1 MPKAVAILEGD
12 STGLVKSINDAKG
25 AMQKLEGEGKKLTD
39 QLRDVA
45 DEADKAAGSLVQRI
59 GGPTAIKAIAGV
71 TAGFAAAQTALGAFS
86 GSMQAF
92 AATQGAAGQKAM
104 ADLDASLNELQ
115 GQLFTAV
122 MGTEDLDEAMKTIL
136 GVVDGLKVAF
146 GLLLVPVTAFSALVR
161 QLTTDQSELAR
172 TSEGLRKAE
181 VAYQEA
187 LAGTKTSFENADK
200 MYGGVQ
206 RTLITLLGTK
216 KELAAFELEQQAST
230 IHAAV
235 IAAET
240 AETQRRNAALNLAMD
255 RAEAKERAKASFDS
269 YEAAFPI
276 LARNKIDK
284 ARAAARE
291 EAEATLE
298 EQDRGHQEQLARMR
312 EALVKLDKMKQE
324 ILKAPEETESVPRRT
339 GGRSAAVAPAA
350 VAPTAE
356 PEVTDPYELR
366 RLDQERWLE
375 EQRIAREQELKETAK
390 ANKERIAM
398 FGSATD
404 EQIQLYYEAQIEK
417 TIADKAAFE
426 EARQRA
432 IAEHD
437 LTFDLTQD
445 ASKWAEEQRAKEKA
459 ASDEKVAGIEAGLK
473 EYGNAAAQQLAA
485 GEKASK
491 IAEKMARKALGGQIA
506 ALGDK
511 AMAEAA
517 IMAAALNPMAIPM
530 GAAGIAAYA
539 AAAALGSDAKKATSS
554 TPAVATAPQ
563 QMNTNVSYNLQVDA
577 AFANGESI
585 ARQFSMAQREAQ
597 RRGMMPAGV
606 F

>member
-1 MPKAVAILEGD
+1 MPKAVAVLEGD
-12 STGLVKSINDAKG
+12 STDLVQSIEKAKG
-25 AMQKLEGEGKKLTD
+25 AMQKLEGEGRKLTD

-122 MGTEDLDEAMKTIL
+122 MGTTDLDEAMKTIL

-172 TSEGLRKAE
+172 TSEGVRKAE

-206 RTLITLLGTK
+206 RTLISLLGTK
-216 KELAAFELEQQAST
+216 KELAAFELEQQAAT

-240 AETQRRNAALNLAMD
+240 AETQRRDAALNLAMD

-269 YEAAFPI
+269 FEAAFPI

-324 ILKAPEETESVPRRT
+324 ILKAPEETTETNRPSRPAPVDAGLPSLEEVLKNREDRLKAEEELILFY
-339 GGRSAAVAPAA
+339 GGRIEGL
-350 VAPTAE
+350 T
-356 PEVTDPYELR
+356 
-366 RLDQERWLE
+366 
-375 EQRIAREQELKETAK
+375 REQALRQAEDNKRIQDEKHAAALNRLKET
-390 ANKERIAM
+390 
-398 FGSATD
+398 
-404 EQIQLYYEAQIEK
+404 
-417 TIADKAAFE
+417 
-426 EARQRA
+426 
-432 IAEHD
+432 
-437 LTFDLTQD
+437 
-445 ASKWAEEQRAKEKA
+445 EKA
-459 ASDEKVAGIEAGLK
+459 EAEGRAAREKADAEWDAKKAERDALKAERKKQEIKDIEEGLK
-473 EYGNAAAQQLAA
+473 AYGNAAVQQMAIGKKAAKVAEDLARQA
-485 GEKASK
+485 
-491 IAEKMARKALGGQIA
+491 IGGQIS
-506 ALGDK
+506 ALGDE
-511 AMAEAA
+511 AMAKAA
-517 IMAAALNPMAIPM
+517 IYAAALNPLAIPM
-530 GAAGIAAYA
+530 AAAGVAAYA
-539 AAAALGSDAKKATSS
+539 AAAALGSTAKKATSA
-554 TPAVATAPQ
+554 TPAAAAPVQ
-563 QMNTNVSYNLQVDA
+563 AAPVNTSFNLRVDA
-577 AFANGESI
+577 AFADGESI
-585 ARQFSMAQREAQ
+585 ARQFAMMQQSAQ
-597 RRGMMPAGV
+597 RRGLVPRGAY
-606 F
+606 